1 MGKMLLAVG
10 EAALRSV
17 EAVILYRRLRT
28 FKSFFPH
35 KDLDQLGVDEDNMYS
50 DLLELSR

>member
-17 EAVILYRRLRT
+17 EAVILYRRRT

-50 DLLELSR
+50 DLLELTR